1 MSADL
6 SIPGQLLICM
16 VGRARGSDLVAV
28 AKQAGAHGGT
38 IALGRTINDSRILQM
53 LSLADVHQD
62 IVFTLLGSEA
72 AVVLPAIIDEAAKQ
86 PKKFAGTAV
95 LVDVSEI
102 FVRGT
107 AQEKYAA
114 TENAHARSVNMHSDY
129 ELITV
134 IVNYGFADSVME
146 IARKAGARG
155 GTVLNARGTGTEE
168 DIKFFGIT
176 LVPEKEMLFIIAEK
190 AKSSAILDA
199 VNAIP
204 NLCKPGGGIVFNL
217 PVSRF
222 IVLGKEQ
229 ERLLR
234 DKADG

>member
-1 MSADL
+1 MSVNL
-6 SIPGQLLICM
+6 SIPGQMLMCM
-16 VGRARGSDLVAV
+16 VGRSRGNDVVAI

-38 IALGRTINDSRILQM
+38 IALGHTMNDSRILQM
-53 LSLADVHQD
+53 LSLADVDQD

-72 AVVLPAIIDEAAKQ
+72 DAVVSAIIDEAVKQ
-86 PKKFAGTAV
+86 PKKLTGMAI
-95 LVDVSEI
+95 LVNVSEI

-107 AQEKYAA
+107 AQEKYAL
-114 TENAHARSVNMHSDY
+114 TESANARSLTMQSDY

-134 IVNYGFADSVME
+134 IVNYGFANDVME

-155 GTVLNARGTGTEE
+155 GTIVNARGTGTAE
-168 DIKFFGIT
+168 DVKFFGIT
-176 LVPEKEMLFIIAEK
+176 LVPEKEMLFIVAEK
-190 AKSSAILDA
+190 SKVQPILNE

-217 PVSRF
+217 PISRF
-222 IVLGKEQ
+222 VILGKEQ

-234 DKADG
+234 QQN